1 MLTKEQQQLFG
12 INDNIVNGIP
22 RAYGLGEHHVELA
35 YITPEEATIL
45 EKLDLYDS
53 KPPHDGPKGIP
64 NYNDGL
70 GGAPGQGDAEAGGTS
85 SASAGDNAAFGGP
98 SQTGNDANNKGDT
111 STDTDPIGQMTGVV
125 DSEGN
130 PVGWGPTNALGNT
143 IGTVMSTN
151 PAYGAQQRDLARAYN
166 AAQMAA
172 IRSDPNLSMGDYNP
186 STQGGLNATD
196 GLSFGESMG
205 YNTAGVMSAL
215 GDMDPM
221 SVMGSLAAAAMGV
234 PSFVGGLVADQFG
247 KFGDEESEGFNLG
260 DMMSNISFGDS
271 EHTYGHGQG
280 RPEMNLS
287 GTTID
292 ENDPLSEAQM
302 QIADLISRGFTEE
315 LATRLVDNGK
325 YFESYAFS

>member
-53 KPPHDGPKGIP
+53 NPPHDGPKGIP

-98 SQTGNDANNKGDT
+98 SQTGENANQKGDP
-111 STDTDPIGQMTGVV
+111 STDTVDPKGYVTHAGGLVSFGPESSTV
-125 DSEGN
+125 TTSN
-130 PVGWGPTNALGNT
+130 PD
-143 IGTVMSTN
+143 
-151 PAYGAQQRDLARAYN
+151 YGAQQRALAIAYN
-166 AAQMAA
+166 DAQMAA

-186 STQGGLNATD
+186 STQGGLNATH
-196 GLSFGESMG
+196 GLSIGESIG

-234 PSFVGGLVADQFG
+234 PSFVGGFVADQFG

-260 DMMSNISFGDS
+260 DMVSNISFGDS